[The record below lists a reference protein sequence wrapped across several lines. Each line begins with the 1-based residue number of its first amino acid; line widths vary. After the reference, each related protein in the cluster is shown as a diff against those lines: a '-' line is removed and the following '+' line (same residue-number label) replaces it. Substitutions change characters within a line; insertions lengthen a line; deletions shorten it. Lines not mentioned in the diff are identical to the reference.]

1 MFTSK
6 QYRAKATEYG
16 DLAETSA
23 GSNQRRDFQ
32 TLNTLKSGTLPDGTP
47 LLEEGGKPV
56 SGPRETRWI
65 R

>member
-32 TLNTLKSGTLPDGTP
+32 K
-47 LLEEGGKPV
+47 LERRFAALAHNEQV
-56 SGPRETRWI
+56 LAENYQS
-65 R
+65 

>member
-23 GSNQRRDFQ
+23 GSNQAAIFKSLSADSRRSRTMSNCSQ
-32 TLNTLKSGTLPDGTP
+32 ITIKAT
-47 LLEEGGKPV
+47 
-56 SGPRETRWI
+56 
-65 R
+65 